1 MFNQVQASLPAAS
14 LNDVQRVVPKPLL
27 SNLGWLLRVIFLL
40 EDKPSAQFR
49 VQRTLGQLIW
59 SKDVSVQN
67 SMMVPPPCF
76 TTGMILARWWAW
88 HFFSFAFRPK
98 SFIFVLDRPEI
109 FFIFHGLRVLQVPL
123 ANSLWAVMCLLLRSC
138 FHLTLLPYRP
148 DWLSFCSPQSNTGAL
163 SM

>member
-14 LNDVQRVVPKPLL
+14 LKDVQRVVPKPLL

-109 FFIFHGLRVLQVPL
+109 FFYFSWSQSPAGAFGKLFVGCHVPFTQEL
-123 ANSLWAVMCLLLRSC
+123 LSSNPSTIQAWLVILLLS
-138 FHLTLLPYRP
+138 TE
-148 DWLSFCSPQSNTGAL
+148 
-163 SM
+163 